1 MGLREVNATRVAAEI
16 VEIYR
21 APNIKDWVS
30 MIDPIL
36 KAAGLYMIGDGDVE
50 SIVIGD
56 DLVIEVSEILEK
68 YYIVIPMSVINDDD
82 CIKAATEWG
91 LRRKYDEID
100 YQIKEMRRMLGVY
113 EARRGEVLNKINTL

>member
-21 APNIKDWVS
+21 EPDIKVWIS

-56 DLVIEVSEILEK
+56 DLVIQVREILEK
-68 YYIVIPMSVINDDD
+68 YVIVIPMSVINNDD

-91 LRRKYDEID
+91 LRQKYAEVD

-113 EARRGEVLNKINTL
+113 EERRDDLMNKINEM